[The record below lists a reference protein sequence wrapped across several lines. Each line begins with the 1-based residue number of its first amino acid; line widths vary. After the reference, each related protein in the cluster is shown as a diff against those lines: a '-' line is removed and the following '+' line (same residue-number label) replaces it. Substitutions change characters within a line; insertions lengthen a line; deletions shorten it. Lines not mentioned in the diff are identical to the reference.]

1 MDFKEKIESLF
12 SNASPEV
19 RPTHEE
25 TLIYFGD
32 NQRQQVKD
40 FSIFSKSFRDQCV
53 KALKI
58 KNVEVKILQNS
69 LEKELINAYLVQK
82 LLVEEMKLL
91 KRVVGDIGAVKLY
104 VTPSFM
110 TIQLCNIGNVRT
122 SVANMQRDIFGRRGF
137 SNLVAIRLTR
147 SGKKTNLVLKVK
159 YKNIDEKDFLQ
170 FRNREVMNEVL

>member
-1 MDFKEKIESLF
+1 MDFKDKIESLF
-12 SNASPEV
+12 SSSVPEV
-19 RPTHEE
+19 KPIQEE

-40 FSIFSKSFRDQCV
+40 FSIFSKSFKDQCL

-58 KNVEVKILQNS
+58 KSVEIKILQNC

-82 LLVEEMKLL
+82 LLIDEMKLL
-91 KRVVGDIGAVKLY
+91 KRVVGDISGVKLY

-110 TIQLCNIGNVRT
+110 TIQLCDIGNIRT
-122 SVANMQRDIFGRRGF
+122 SVSNMQSDIFGRRGLK
-137 SNLVAIRLTR
+137 NLVAIRLTR
-147 SGKKTNLVLKVK
+147 SAKKTNLVLKVK

-170 FRNREVMNEVL
+170 FRNREVLNEVL